1 MPLVDALS
9 NEILPWLDQPWA
21 VFGHSMGGLIGFELV
36 RYLAVRHG
44 ILPVHLFVSA
54 CVSPSWMA
62 QRARLHQ
69 LPDADFIN
77 ELQRRYNALPD
88 AILADE
94 ELLGLFIPILRA
106 DCELLDTYT
115 YDPALSL
122 ACRITAYG
130 GREDHEMQEK
140 ELEAWREE
148 TQAEFNLQL
157 FSGGHFYLQENLAP
171 VLEAVAR
178 SLTNHPSGGTVV

>member
-21 VFGHSMGGLIGFELV
+21 VLGHSMGGLNGFELV

-69 LPDADFIN
+69 
-77 ELQRRYNALPD
+77 LPD

-130 GREDHEMQEK
+130 EREDHEMQEK